1 MYTQAVLRE
10 HFGQFG
16 DLDDVA
22 LMRNK
27 HTGQPRGF
35 GFVKFKEAACEYTGR
50 GLGSHIT
57 RSDTAATGDVLHSF
71 AMSLSLSLP
80 IYVPSLRSCPK

>member
-1 MYTQAVLRE
+1 MLTCAVHFLCTQAALRE

-16 DLDDVA
+16 DLVDVA

-35 GFVKFKEAACEYTGR
+35 GFVKFKDAACEYTGR
-50 GLGSHIT
+50 LGSH
-57 RSDTAATGDVLHSF
+57 ATQDKVTPPPPASCSRQTVLHS
-71 AMSLSLSLP
+71 
-80 IYVPSLRSCPK
+80 